1 MIVLGQVGLGYW
13 GPNLLRNFQNLPG
26 AQVKAVCDLDT
37 AALARVQERYPTL
50 ACTTDYG
57 ELLTDPEI
65 GAIIVSSSATT
76 HYRLARAALEAGKHV
91 FVEKPIALHVADA
104 EALIC
109 QADERGLVLMV
120 GHLLLYHPAV
130 VRLKELIDAG
140 QLGEIYYLYTE
151 RLNLG
156 KVRQDE
162 NAMWSLAPHDIS
174 VVLYLLGAL
183 PAAVSAQ
190 GQAYL
195 RPGIQDTVFLTL
207 RFAPASS
214 STAGNGGCLAH
225 SHVSWLDPHKVR
237 RLTVVGSRQMAVFD
251 DVEPS
256 EKLRIYD
263 KGVDRMPEYDTYG
276 DAITLRFGD
285 IYAPHLEMQEPL
297 RLECQ
302 HFVDCVAKGQ
312 PCRSDGRNGLAV
324 LRVLDALQQ
333 SLDKEGTL
341 IRL

>member
-13 GPNLLRNFQNLPG
+13 GPNLLRNFQALPT
-26 AQVKAVCDLDT
+26 ARVKMLCDLST
-37 AALARVQERYPTL
+37 EALAHAGERYP
-50 ACTTDYG
+50 
-57 ELLTDPEI
+57 ELLRTTEYADLLRDSEI
-65 GAIIVSSSATT
+65 GAVVVSSSATT

-91 FVEKPIALHVADA
+91 FVEKPIALREDEA
-104 EALIC
+104 ENLIRL
-109 QADERGLVLMV
+109 ADERDLVLMV

-130 VRLKELIDAG
+130 TKLKELLDGG
-140 QLGEIYYLYTE
+140 QLGDVYYLYSE
-151 RLNLG
+151 RRNLG
-156 KVRQDE
+156 KVRHDE
-162 NAMWSLAPHDIS
+162 NAMWSLAPHDIA
-174 VVLYLLGAL
+174 VALYLLGEM

-195 RPGIQDTVFLTL
+195 QPGIEDTVFFTL
-207 RFAPASS
+207 RFAD
-214 STAGNGGCLAH
+214 GRLAH

-263 KGVDRMPEYDTYG
+263 KGVDRMPEYASYG
-276 DAITLRFGD
+276 DALTLRFGD

-302 HFVDCVAKGQ
+302 HFVDCVAHGRQ
-312 PCRSDGRNGLAV
+312 PLSDGRNGLAV
-324 LRVLDALQQ
+324 LRVLERLQR
-333 SLDKEGTL
+333 SLDSEGSL
-341 IRL
+341 VRL

>member
-13 GPNLLRNFQNLPG
+13 GPNLLRNFSGLAG
-26 AQVKAVCDLDT
+26 ARVKVVCDLDK
-37 AALARVQERYPTL
+37 AALARVRERYPAVAVTGE
-50 ACTTDYG
+50 YG
-57 ELLTDPEI
+57 DLPGDPEI
-65 GAIIVSSSATT
+65 DAIVVSSPAVT
-76 HYRLARAALEAGKHV
+76 HYRMAAAALEAGKHV
-91 FVEKPIALHVADA
+91 FVEKPIALRAADA
-104 EALIC
+104 EALIGL
-109 QADERGLVLMV
+109 ADERGLVLMV

-140 QLGEIYYLYTE
+140 QLGDVYYLYTQ

-156 KVRQDE
+156 KVRVDE

-174 VVLYLLGAL
+174 VALYLLGGM
-183 PAAVSAQ
+183 PESVSAQ

-195 RPGIQDTVFLTL
+195 RPTIQDTVFATL
-207 RFAPASS
+207 RFAD
-214 STAGNGGCLAH
+214 GRLAH

-251 DVEPS
+251 DAEPS

-263 KGVDRMPEYDTYG
+263 KGVDRAPEYDTYG
-276 DAITLRFGD
+276 DALTLRFGD
-285 IYAPHLEMQEPL
+285 IYVPNLEMQEPL

-302 HFVDCVAKGQ
+302 HFVDCIARRQ
-312 PCRSDGRNGLAV
+312 RPRSDGRNGLHV

-333 SLDKEGTL
+333 SLDKEGAL
-341 IRL
+341 VRL